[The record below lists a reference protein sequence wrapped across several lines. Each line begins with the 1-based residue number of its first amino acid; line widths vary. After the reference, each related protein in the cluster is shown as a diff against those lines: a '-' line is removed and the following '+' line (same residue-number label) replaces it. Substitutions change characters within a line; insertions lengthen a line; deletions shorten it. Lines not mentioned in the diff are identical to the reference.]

1 MESDLGHSREHW
13 TMMESDL
20 VDRKESLTMMD
31 SHLADLM
38 VHYLI

>member
-13 TMMESDL
+13 TMMVSDL